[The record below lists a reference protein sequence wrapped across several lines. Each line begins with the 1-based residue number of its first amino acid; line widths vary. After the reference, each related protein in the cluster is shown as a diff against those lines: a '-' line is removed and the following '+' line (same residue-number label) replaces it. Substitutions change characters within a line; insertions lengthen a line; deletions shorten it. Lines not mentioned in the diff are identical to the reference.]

1 MKKKIDDALAVI
13 RFSKKIVVFCI
24 FFVTIYTI
32 VAIVYQ
38 IKTGDVLSE
47 VLTSHVFSCIL
58 GELGVTGMLK
68 IAENIAEVIQKR
80 NTKEEKTETFVED
93 VMNEIN
99 PEGYIGGMPSS
110 SYVSFDSSMSEP
122 ATTSER
128 QD

>member
-80 NTKEEKTETFVED
+80 NTKEEKTETFVEE

-99 PEGYIGGMPSS
+99 PEGYIGSSPS